1 VSVIKLNR
9 IVPLDPAAVALA
21 SEYGRVVFLEEGY
34 ARSGIAAQFLCA
46 LAIFGYR
53 GKAQMQGFDG
63 FVAHAPVE
71 RTLGRFG
78 FDVEGILE
86 LLRRDPGQ
94 ETGERH

>member
-1 VSVIKLNR
+1 MSVIKLNR